1 MDISSVFANVR
12 LMGIKM
18 KILPANHPLILY
30 SRVSGTVNYH
40 AL

>member
-1 MDISSVFANVR
+1 MDISVFANVR

-30 SRVSGTVNYH
+30 IV
-40 AL
+40 